1 MPCCSPTDMA
11 LPTLT
16 WRKLAP
22 VVLAANNVNAALD
35 ALYAAGTAVTYADGS
50 PRVPGTDCAWSWGF
64 DAANPLQVGAT
75 TAAYCTP
82 PTVFTGAVTNPG
94 VVLPQA
100 MLWCGS
106 TVAPTATLRYAFS
119 AAQIDSRTA
128 GMLYVG
134 QCKNPGVYVNWNSAT
149 PFTSGQFTGCATA
162 VYAFATAVWNVLYMW
177 ESQEGIIVTFG
188 RTSPQIN
195 TSWSGGG
202 AILDL
207 GTASNAET
215 DGRLYGVFTTG
226 SNNYCSGSFWASTG
240 DSPFNEEGIANRG
253 RFGIFQPGTATIAAY
268 NRFGIYN
275 PTTSLLSRGGEVPLL
290 PISCFGLMGAARLR
304 EIWLVRDA
312 VTNQNFTNGGVAV
325 GYIVGAFFSTTPVD
339 AAALTV

>member
-1 MPCCSPTDMA
+1 MA
-11 LPTLT
+11 LPTLN

>member
-1 MPCCSPTDMA
+1 MA
-11 LPTLT
+11 LPTLN

-35 ALYAAGTAVTYADGS
+35 ALYAAGTALTYADGS
-50 PRVPGTDCAWSWGF
+50 ARTPGTDCAWTWNR
-64 DAANPLQVGAT
+64 DTANALQVGAT

-82 PTVFTGAVTNPG
+82 PTVFPAVTNPG
-94 VVLPQA
+94 VVIPQA
-100 MLWCGS
+100 ILWCGS
-106 TVAPTATLRYAFS
+106 TAAPTATAQYAFP
-119 AAQIDSRTA
+119 AAQIDTRTA

-134 QCKNPGVYVNWNSAT
+134 QCKNPGAYSNWNSAT

-162 VYAFATAVWNVLYMW
+162 VVVFATAIWNVLYMW

-207 GTASNAET
+207 GTASDAET

-226 SNNYCSGSFWASTG
+226 QNNYCSGSFWSSTG
-240 DSPFNEEGIANRG
+240 DIPFNEQGISNRD

-268 NRFGIYN
+268 NRFGVYS

-290 PISCFGLMGAARLR
+290 PISCLGLMGAARLR

-312 VTNQNFTNGGVAV
+312 FTNQNFTNGGLAV
-325 GYIVGAFFSTTPVD
+325 GYIVGAFFATTAVD

>member
-11 LPTLT
+11 LPTLN

-240 DSPFNEEGIANRG
+240 ESPFNEEGIANRG

>member
-1 MPCCSPTDMA
+1 MA
-11 LPTLT
+11 LPALN

-22 VVLAANNVNAALD
+22 VVLAGNNVNAALD

-50 PRVPGTDCAWSWGF
+50 PRVPGTDCAWSWSR
-64 DAANPLQVGAT
+64 DVANPLQVGAT

-82 PTVFTGAVTNPG
+82 PTIFTGAVTNPG
-94 VVLPQA
+94 VVIPQA

-106 TVAPTATLRYAFS
+106 TAAPTATAQYAFP
-119 AAQIDSRTA
+119 AAQIDTRTA

-134 QCKNPGVYVNWNSAT
+134 QCKNPGAYSNWNSAT

-162 VYAFATAVWNVLYMW
+162 VVVFATAIWNVLYMW

-207 GTASNAET
+207 GTASDAET

-226 SNNYCSGSFWASTG
+226 QNNYCSGSFWSSTG
-240 DSPFNEEGIANRG
+240 DIPFNEQGISNRD

-268 NRFGIYN
+268 NRFGVYS

-290 PISCFGLMGAARLR
+290 PISCLGLMGAARLR

-312 VTNQNFTNGGVAV
+312 FTNQNFTNGGLAV
-325 GYIVGAFFSTTPVD
+325 GYIVGAFFATTAVD